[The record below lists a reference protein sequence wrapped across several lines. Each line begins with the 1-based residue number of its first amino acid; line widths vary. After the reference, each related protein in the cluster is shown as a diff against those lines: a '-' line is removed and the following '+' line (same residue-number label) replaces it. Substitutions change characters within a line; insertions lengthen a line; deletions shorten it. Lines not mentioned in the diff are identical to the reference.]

1 MDSIRKIENKNALQ
15 IVWKGNKG
23 LYYKNLG
30 EHEGLHQQ
38 EQNRIF
44 TKSQKRKKKKRNQK
58 KKAYHDDEMLQIR
71 KINRRIRFDSDPR
84 PMQQKLAIW
93 KHNEGSE
100 RRRKEVNVQQR
111 PPHGGRRR

>member
-1 MDSIRKIENKNALQ
+1 MLSKSFKKATRGSITKTLENTKGFINKN
-15 IVWKGNKG
+15 KT
-23 LYYKNLG
+23 
-30 EHEGLHQQ
+30 E
-38 EQNRIF
+38 F
-44 TKSQKRKKKKRNQK
+44 SQKAKKGKKKSKKSEK

-71 KINRRIRFDSDPR
+71 KINRRTRFDSDPR